1 MISLIAAMGRN
12 RVIGHHNTLPW
23 RLPADM
29 RHFRRVTMGKP
40 VLMGRKTFESLGK
53 PLAGRTNIIITRDT
67 TYTAAPDCHVVH
79 SVADALTAADGCD
92 EIMVLGGADIFAQF
106 LPHAARL
113 YLTCV
118 HGDFDGDAF
127 FPPFDPDTWVET
139 ERAEQAADTENPY
152 PCSFLTLERA

>member
-12 RVIGHHNTLPW
+12 RVIGQHNTLPW

-53 PLAGRTNIIITRDT
+53 PLAGRANIIITRDPA
-67 TYTAAPDCHVVH
+67 YTAPGCRVVH
-79 SVADALTAADGCD
+79 SVDEALAAASGND

-106 LPHAARL
+106 MPHAARL

-127 FPPFDPDTWVET
+127 FPPFDTDAWVET
-139 ERAEQAADTENPY
+139 GRTEHAADAENPHA
-152 PCSFLTLERA
+152 CSFLTLERS

>member
-12 RVIGHHNTLPW
+12 RVIGQNNTLPW

-29 RHFRRVTMGKP
+29 RHFRRVTLGKP
-40 VLMGRKTFESLGK
+40 VLMGRKTFESLGR

-67 TYTAAPDCHVVH
+67 TYAAPDCRVVH
-79 SVADALTAADGCD
+79 SVDEALMAASGSD

-127 FPPFDPDTWVET
+127 FPPYDPDAWVET
-139 ERAEQAADTENPY
+139 VRTEQAADAENPY
-152 PCSFLTLERA
+152 ACSFLTLERA

>member
-12 RVIGHHNTLPW
+12 RVIGKDNALPW

-53 PLAGRTNIIITRDT
+53 PLAGRANIIITRDPA
-67 TYTAAPDCHVVH
+67 YEAPGCRVVH
-79 SVADALTAADGCD
+79 SIAEALTTAGVNE

-106 LPHAARL
+106 LPHATRM
-113 YLTCV
+113 YFTYV
-118 HGDFDGDAF
+118 HGDFAGDSF
-127 FPPFDPDTWVET
+127 FPAFDASAWQET
-139 ERAEQAADTENPY
+139 ARADHAADAENPLA
-152 PCSFLTLERA
+152 CSFVTLDRA

>member
-1 MISLIAAMGRN
+1 MGRN
-12 RVIGHHNTLPW
+12 RVIGQNNSLPW

-53 PLAGRTNIIITRDT
+53 PLAGRTNIILTHDLT
-67 TYTAAPDCHVVH
+67 CSATGCLVVH
-79 SVADALTAADGCD
+79 SVTEALTAAGPDA

-106 LPHAARL
+106 LPHAIRM
-113 YLTCV
+113 YLTYV

-127 FPPFDPDTWVET
+127 FPVFDASAWVET
-139 ERAEQAADTENPY
+139 ARTDQAADAENLHA
-152 PCSFLTLERA
+152 CSFVTLERA

>member
-12 RVIGHHNTLPW
+12 RVIGRNNTLPW

-53 PLAGRTNIIITRDT
+53 PLAGRANIIITHDPAYR
-67 TYTAAPDCHVVH
+67 APGCRVVH
-79 SVADALTAADGCD
+79 SVAEALAAAGAGT

-106 LPHAARL
+106 LPHAARM
-113 YLTCV
+113 YLTYV

-127 FPPFDPDTWVET
+127 FPAFDAGAWVET
-139 ERAEQAADTENPY
+139 ERTEHAADAENPHA
-152 PCSFLTLERA
+152 CSFVTLERA

>member
-12 RVIGHHNTLPW
+12 RVIGQHNTLPW

-40 VLMGRKTFESLGK
+40 VLMGRRTFESLGK
-53 PLAGRTNIIITRDT
+53 PLAGRANIVITRDT
-67 TYTAAPDCHVVH
+67 SYTAPDCQVVH
-79 SVADALTAADGCD
+79 SVAEALAAADGSD

-113 YLTCV
+113 YLTYV

-127 FPPFDPDTWVET
+127 FPPFDPEAWVESGRT
-139 ERAEQAADTENPY
+139 EQAADTENPY
-152 PCSFLTLERA
+152 ACSFLTLERA

>member
-12 RVIGHHNTLPW
+12 RVIGKHNTLPW

-53 PLAGRTNIIITRDT
+53 PLAGRTNIIITHDL
-67 TYTAAPDCHVVH
+67 TYHAPGCRVVH
-79 SVADALTAADGCD
+79 SVAEALTAAGVSD

-106 LPHAARL
+106 LPHAARM
-113 YLTCV
+113 YLTHV
-118 HGDFDGDAF
+118 HSDFDGDAF
-127 FPPFDPDTWVET
+127 FPAFDASAWVVT
-139 ERAEQAADTENPY
+139 ERTRHEADAENPHA
-152 PCSFLTLERA
+152 CSFVTLERV